1 MHKRK
6 FCCIHYGPRASGKSE
21 EREVAM
27 LLDTKI
33 LSLLK
38 VVETGNYTLAGRE
51 LNLTQPAISQHIHAL
66 EKEFNIRIF
75 ERVDKKLLLTR
86 EGEILVR
93 YCRRMQALYSNLSR
107 DLQSGA
113 DRILS
118 LNIGITHTME
128 SNLISESLAKYAS
141 THKGVTITLITDTL
155 TGLRERLKHY
165 ELDFAIIDGKI
176 NDNGLSNMLLDT
188 DQLMLIVSPEHPYA
202 GREYVTID
210 DIRAEDLILR
220 LPNSGTR
227 DLFRAS
233 MESRGIHVD
242 EMNVL
247 LEVENIATIKDLI
260 RHGYGASVLARS
272 ACMDELRKKKLVAL
286 PFENLDMVREINFV
300 YSKDYTNTQIL
311 EEIAQIYNEM

>member
-1 MHKRK
+1 
-6 FCCIHYGPRASGKSE
+6 
-21 EREVAM
+21 M

-38 VVETGNYTLAGRE
+38 VVETGNYTLAGKE
-51 LNLTQPAISQHIHAL
+51 LNLTQPAISQHIRAI
-66 EKEFNIRIF
+66 ETEFGVRIF

-93 YCRRMQALYSNLSR
+93 YCRRMQSLYNNLSR

-128 SNLISESLAKYAS
+128 SNLISEALAEYAS
-141 THKGVTITLITDTL
+141 SHKGVTITLITDTI
-155 TGLRERLKHY
+155 TGLRERLKNY
-165 ELDFAIIDGKI
+165 ALDFAIIDGKI
-176 NDNGLSNMLLDT
+176 NDRGLTNMLLDT
-188 DQLMLIVSPEHPYA
+188 DRLMLIISPEHPYA
-202 GREYVTID
+202 DREYVTID
-210 DIRAEDLILR
+210 DIRSENLILR

-233 MESRGIHVD
+233 MESCGINVD

-247 LEVENIATIKDLI
+247 LEVENIQTIKDLI
-260 RHGYGASVLARS
+260 RHGYGASVLAKS
-272 ACMDELRKKKLVAL
+272 ACTDELRKKKLIAL
-286 PFENLDMVREINFV
+286 PFENLNMVREINFV
-300 YSKDYTNTQIL
+300 YTRDFTETQIL
-311 EEIAQIYNEM
+311 EDIAGIYRAM

>member
-1 MHKRK
+1 
-6 FCCIHYGPRASGKSE
+6 
-21 EREVAM
+21 M

-51 LNLTQPAISQHIHAL
+51 LNLTQPAISQHIRAM
-66 EKEFNIRIF
+66 ENEFGIRIF

-93 YCRRMQALYSNLSR
+93 YCRRMQSLYNNLSR
-107 DLQSGA
+107 DLRSGA
-113 DRILS
+113 DRLLS

-128 SNLISESLAKYAS
+128 SNLISEALAKYAS
-141 THKGVTITLITDTL
+141 TRKGVTITLITDTL
-155 TGLRERLKHY
+155 TGLRERLKNY

-176 NDNGLSNMLLDT
+176 NDKGLANMLLDT
-188 DQLMLIVSPEHPYA
+188 DQLMLIVAPEHPFA
-202 GREYVTID
+202 DRERITID
-210 DIRAEDLILR
+210 DIRNEDLILR

-242 EMNVL
+242 EMNVI

-272 ACMDELRKKKLVAL
+272 ACMDELRKKKLIAL

-300 YSKDYTNTQIL
+300 YPKDYPDLTIL
-311 EEIAQIYNEM
+311 EEITQIYSEL